1 MRCKVAVALAAWVS
15 AGLAAGLTAGAARTA
30 QAQFVRPAYGAVF
43 DSVTTVRLADGV
55 YAFISPDSR
64 SAFVSGNSLLVV
76 GRDAALV
83 VDAGHFPSLS
93 RRIIAEVKRLSPVPV
108 RWLVNTHWHEDHLA
122 GNAAYLSAFPGLTI
136 VSTTATRDTIRA
148 KVPGMIAEEVKN
160 YPGYAQQLRQRL
172 DAGVTADGKPI
183 PAFSL
188 EYNRNELRDLERVI
202 PELTSIVVTPPT
214 LAFDREHRVDL
225 GGREVHLLWLG
236 LGNTPGDAVAWMP
249 DARVVATGD
258 LVVAPTPYAFGSFIY
273 EWPATLRRLM
283 ALPATRIVP
292 GHGPV
297 MHDWSYASLVAAML
311 DTLGA
316 QMTRAAADTPS
327 LDTARQ
333 RIDLGSFR
341 AKLAGDDPYLGRAFD
356 RFFLSSAV
364 ERAWEEARRRA
375 RR

>member
-1 MRCKVAVALAAWVS
+1 MVLAAWVH
-15 AGLAAGLTAGAARTA
+15 AGLAVSA
-30 QAQFVRPAYGAVF
+30 QAQFVPPSYGAVF
-43 DSVTTVRLADGV
+43 DSVQTVRLADGV
-55 YAFISPDSR
+55 YAFVSPDSR

-76 GRDAALV
+76 GHDAALV

-122 GNAAYLSAFPGLTI
+122 GNADYLAAFPGLTI
-136 VSTTATRDTIRA
+136 VSTTATRDTVRT
-148 KVPGMIAEEVKN
+148 KVPGMIVDEVKN
-160 YPGYAQQLRQRL
+160 YPGFAQQLRRQL

-188 EYNRNELRDLERVI
+188 EYNRHELRDLERVI
-202 PELTSIVVTPPT
+202 PELASIAVTPPT
-214 LAFDREHRVDL
+214 VAFDREHRVDL

-236 LGNTPGDAVAWMP
+236 LGNTPGDAIAWVP
-249 DARVVATGD
+249 DAKVVATGD

-273 EWPATLRRLM
+273 EWPGTLRRLM
-283 ALPATRIVP
+283 ELPAASIVP

-297 MHDWSYASLVAAML
+297 MHDWSYAAFVATML

-316 QMTRAAADTPS
+316 QMTRAAAESPS
-327 LDTARQ
+327 LDAARM
-333 RIDLGSFR
+333 RIDLGVFR
-341 AKLAGDDPYLGRAFD
+341 ATLVGDDPYLARAFD

-364 ERAWEEARRRA
+364 ERAWDEVRRRE